1 MSWMRSKSDNP
12 QSESPNAVSE
22 PSYNRD
28 KKSPPRAPKQARSP
42 AGSAIIGP
50 SIRIEGTLTG
60 NEDLTIDGKIQ
71 GRIKLSGHAL
81 TIGPN
86 GKIEAGLRAKSVIVE
101 GEVKGDITADDK
113 IQITADGSVV
123 GDLRAP
129 RIALDDGACFAGSVD
144 MGKAS
149 EARPEPQKA
158 PGEAAGDKPKYA
170 SVAR

>member
-12 QSESPNAVSE
+12 QSEAN
-22 PSYNRD
+22 YDRD
-28 KKSPPRAPKQARSP
+28 MKSPARAPKQAQSSS
-42 AGSAIIGP
+42 GSATIGS

-60 NEDLTIDGKIQ
+60 NEDLTIDGKVQ
-71 GRIKLSGHAL
+71 GKIKLSGHSL

-101 GEVKGDITADDK
+101 GEVKGNITADDK
-113 IQITADGSVV
+113 IQITASGSVD

-144 MGKAS
+144 MGNAS